1 VEADTLM
8 LSFVRRNQ
16 VLLSS
21 FFCLF
26 LSLYILVSAAKGRL
40 RTDPIGPLLLA
51 FMRPL
56 QIGAEAMVIK
66 LRDLPQRYS
75 TFWSL
80 ASENE
85 KLKKRVLELEAEKN
99 RLLETEATNRRLDE
113 LLQFRGHLPSGSI
126 AASVIGSSA
135 STWFHSL
142 ILDKGSRDGVAKGM
156 AVVSPLGA
164 VGQVVAVASRSSK
177 VLLLTDSNSGADV
190 VTQRNRARGIVSGS
204 LDNGAIMKY
213 VKRSEDIK
221 EGDRLI
227 TSGLDSVFPKGLLV
241 GTITKVNKKNFGLFQ
256 YVEVT
261 LAVDPSKIE
270 EVLVVSADKS
280 EFKD

>member
-1 VEADTLM
+1 
-8 LSFVRRNQ
+8 
-16 VLLSS
+16 
-21 FFCLF
+21 
-26 LSLYILVSAAKGRL
+26 
-40 RTDPIGPLLLA
+40 
-51 FMRPL
+51 
-56 QIGAEAMVIK
+56 
-66 LRDLPQRYS
+66 
-75 TFWSL
+75 
-80 ASENE
+80 
-85 KLKKRVLELEAEKN
+85 
-99 RLLETEATNRRLDE
+99 
-113 LLQFRGHLPSGSI
+113 
-126 AASVIGSSA
+126 
-135 STWFHSL
+135 
-142 ILDKGSRDGVAKGM
+142 M

>member
-1 VEADTLM
+1 M

-135 STWFHSL
+135 ST
-142 ILDKGSRDGVAKGM
+142 
-156 AVVSPLGA
+156 
-164 VGQVVAVASRSSK
+164 
-177 VLLLTDSNSGADV
+177 
-190 VTQRNRARGIVSGS
+190 
-204 LDNGAIMKY
+204 
-213 VKRSEDIK
+213 
-221 EGDRLI
+221 
-227 TSGLDSVFPKGLLV
+227 
-241 GTITKVNKKNFGLFQ
+241 
-256 YVEVT
+256 
-261 LAVDPSKIE
+261 
-270 EVLVVSADKS
+270 
-280 EFKD
+280 

>member
-1 VEADTLM
+1 M
-8 LSFVRRNQ
+8 
-16 VLLSS
+16 
-21 FFCLF
+21 
-26 LSLYILVSAAKGRL
+26 
-40 RTDPIGPLLLA
+40 
-51 FMRPL
+51 
-56 QIGAEAMVIK
+56 
-66 LRDLPQRYS
+66 
-75 TFWSL
+75 
-80 ASENE
+80 
-85 KLKKRVLELEAEKN
+85 
-99 RLLETEATNRRLDE
+99 
-113 LLQFRGHLPSGSI
+113 
-126 AASVIGSSA
+126 
-135 STWFHSL
+135 
-142 ILDKGSRDGVAKGM
+142 
-156 AVVSPLGA
+156 VSPLGA